1 MDFSR
6 ETASEM
12 YRRMFRS
19 RSFEL
24 AAIEKLKIGKIPGA
38 LHTSVGQE
46 ASIVGSCLALRD
58 DDYMVGNHRS
68 HGHPIGK
75 GARVD
80 RLFAEL
86 MGKATGINSG
96 MGGSMHLSDFGVGSL
111 GETSIVGSGLPVAA
125 GAALGSKMQGTDRV
139 TLCFFGDGASNE
151 GTFHESLNLAAIRGR
166 VHRRCGRRR
175 DGRHAADRGPDAD
188 LLHVLRDGP
197 DHQHHLQVHLP
208 VRGPGQP
215 AADDPCVD
223 VLRRLQ
229 RRAAQRPAD
238 SPVHGQPWPQD
249 RRAEQPVRRQ
259 GPAESGH
266 PRGRPGHQLRRR
278 HAVDD
283 DRRRPGRG
291 LHRPARAGGREARG
305 LRGDRRRDIRRGQ
318 GRPGSRRPAGQR
330 GRLRGSGRPALARPD
345 GLRHDPE
352 LGGRSWR

>member
-1 MDFSR
+1 MDMSP
-6 ETASEM
+6 ELASEM

-24 AAIEKLKIGKIPGA
+24 AAIEKLTTGQIPGA

-96 MGGSMHLSDFGVGSL
+96 MGGSMHLSDFSVGSL

-151 GTFHESLNLAAIRGR
+151 GTFHESLNLAAVWTLPVVYVCENNGYGELSAARLVVSVPDVSARAASYGIPGVTVDGQDVIAVYEAVSEAVARARRGEGPSLVETKTYR
-166 VHRRCGRRR
+166 YHDHAFGLPERDYRDQAEVDEWRRR
-175 DGRHAADRGPDAD
+175 DPVALHRTRLVADGVLDEDAVKALEDAVTAEIDAAIEFAESSPYPDASAAFD
-188 LLHVLRDGP
+188 HVYTNP
-197 DHQHHLQVHLP
+197 IP
-208 VRGPGQP
+208 
-215 AADDPCVD
+215 
-223 VLRRLQ
+223 
-229 RRAAQRPAD
+229 
-238 SPVHGQPWPQD
+238 
-249 RRAEQPVRRQ
+249 
-259 GPAESGH
+259 
-266 PRGRPGHQLRRR
+266 
-278 HAVDD
+278 
-283 DRRRPGRG
+283 
-291 LHRPARAGGREARG
+291 
-305 LRGDRRRDIRRGQ
+305 IRR
-318 GRPGSRRPAGQR
+318 
-330 GRLRGSGRPALARPD
+330 
-345 GLRHDPE
+345 
-352 LGGRSWR
+352 